1 MIYRYRKEIYMYGRD
16 IIKEIMSKQGVG
28 LTEMARRL
36 GYKSAANV
44 NNLLN
49 RQEEEA
55 KDLSIGNL
63 CRYAEVLG
71 YEVVI
76 RKAGRKVKEGEYK
89 IG

>member
-1 MIYRYRKEIYMYGRD
+1 MSGRE
-16 IIKEIMSKQGVG
+16 IIKEIMGKQGVG
-28 LTEMARRL
+28 LTEMARRM
-36 GYKSAANV
+36 GYKSASNV

-49 RQEEEA
+49 RQDAEA
-55 KDLSIGNL
+55 KDLSIVNL

-89 IG
+89 LG